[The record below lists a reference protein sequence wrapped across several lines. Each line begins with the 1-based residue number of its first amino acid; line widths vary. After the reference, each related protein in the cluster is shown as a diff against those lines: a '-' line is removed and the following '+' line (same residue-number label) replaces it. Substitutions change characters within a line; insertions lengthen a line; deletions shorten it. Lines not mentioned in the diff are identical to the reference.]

1 MRSIR
6 RAAIAGA
13 TAATLILGAANV
25 ATANEN
31 TTDKD
36 SNKSTSS
43 VSKDL
48 KYIVNPPKEMK
59 NGEKREG
66 GAKNLS
72 ARIGS
77 VLEADQPANGAR
89 LFGSTQDYK
98 QEPKWAKAMLAVT
111 YIGAI
116 GSILGLVVF
125 PAYNFLL
132 ANGML
137 PWSPR

>member
-13 TAATLILGAANV
+13 TAATLIMGAATV
-25 ATANEN
+25 ATADED
-31 TTDKD
+31 TKA
-36 SNKSTSS
+36 TSS
-43 VSKDL
+43 TKEAANDL
-48 KYIVNPPKEMK
+48 KYVFAPGKK
-59 NGEKREG
+59 LDNGEDRESWT
-66 GAKNLS
+66 KNFS
-72 ARIGS
+72 GRVGT
-77 VLEADQPANGAR
+77 VLDADQPANGAR
-89 LFGSTQDYK
+89 LFGSTDDVK
-98 QEPKWAKAMLAVT
+98 KEPKWAQAMLAVT

-116 GSILGLVVF
+116 GSLLGLVVF